1 MKEVGR
7 ILRQVRLTHNLSL
20 AEVAR
25 RLGYRPRRK
34 GVRRLMVIEA
44 TGQVNEDLLLRL
56 LEVLGID
63 LAEFEELMSRLRQ
76 QGE

>member
-7 ILRQVRLTHNLSL
+7 ILRQARLAHGLSL
-20 AEVAR
+20 EEVAR

-44 TGQVNEDLLLRL
+44 TGQVHEDLLLRL
-56 LEVLGID
+56 LDVLSFD
-63 LAEFEELMSRLRQ
+63 LTDFEEITARLRE